1 MKAIEAHAHLR
12 RNAKGFDKIVESGI
26 FEEIWLMDLS
36 GVRLNGIEF
45 ATREEILQATKDFKG
60 VVRAF
65 GYLDLDGAAEQPDIL
80 KEMGFVGLKPY
91 KPHFPYSDE
100 RYFPIYERARR
111 LECPYYSIRGSWQKG
126 RHGA

>member
-65 GYLDLDGAAEQPDIL
+65 GYLDLDGAAEQPDML

-91 KPHFPYSDE
+91 KPHFPYPTSGTS
-100 RYFPIYERARR
+100 RYTSARKR
-111 LECPYYSIRGSWQKG
+111 LECPYYSTRDSLRRG